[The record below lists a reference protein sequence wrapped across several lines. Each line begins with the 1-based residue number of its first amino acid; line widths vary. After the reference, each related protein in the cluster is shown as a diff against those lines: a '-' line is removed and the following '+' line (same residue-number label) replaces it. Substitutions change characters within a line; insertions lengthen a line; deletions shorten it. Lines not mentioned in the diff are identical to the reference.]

1 MTALP
6 TPSPAPVGPADLTG
20 AVAALTEAELAEQ
33 PAQRYLLGHVAA
45 LRVAAVVLA
54 YRTVPRRRSAGPR
67 DVWQV
72 LAEVA
77 PEYAEWAGFF
87 GFSALKR
94 QAVQAG
100 AVALVGVRE
109 ADDLLRDVRLFHDQV
124 ASRLRRAAL
133 VETLETSTVASA
145 AAELHGHVA
154 PEPSTVPAS
163 PTTVIPANA
172 RISKPHPE
180 RSSSTVIPANAGISS
195 VERVETLP
203 LVELVET
210 PSPRIARE
218 ITSDVDAAHAQQAP
232 RGAESGVISRPEPA
246 APPSVIPADAGISTT
261 AELAPAGRTAS

>member
-87 GFSALKR
+87 ASSALKR
-94 QAVQAG
+94 RAVQAG
-100 AVALVGVRE
+100 AVALVSARE

-124 ASRLRRAAL
+124 ARRLWAHA
-133 VETLETSTVASA
+133 T
-145 AAELHGHVA
+145 
-154 PEPSTVPAS
+154 
-163 PTTVIPANA
+163 
-172 RISKPHPE
+172 
-180 RSSSTVIPANAGISS
+180 
-195 VERVETLP
+195 ERVA
-203 LVELVET
+203 
-210 PSPRIARE
+210 I
-218 ITSDVDAAHAQQAP
+218 
-232 RGAESGVISRPEPA
+232 
-246 APPSVIPADAGISTT
+246 
-261 AELAPAGRTAS
+261 

>member
-87 GFSALKR
+87 ASSALKR
-94 QAVQAG
+94 EAVRAG
-100 AVALVGVRE
+100 AVAMVSARE
-109 ADDLLRDVRLFHDQV
+109 ADDLLREVGIFHDRV
-124 ASRLRRAAL
+124 ARRLARPRAERRAA
-133 VETLETSTVASA
+133 S
-145 AAELHGHVA
+145 
-154 PEPSTVPAS
+154 
-163 PTTVIPANA
+163 
-172 RISKPHPE
+172 
-180 RSSSTVIPANAGISS
+180 
-195 VERVETLP
+195 
-203 LVELVET
+203 
-210 PSPRIARE
+210 
-218 ITSDVDAAHAQQAP
+218 
-232 RGAESGVISRPEPA
+232 
-246 APPSVIPADAGISTT
+246 
-261 AELAPAGRTAS
+261 

>member
-133 VETLETSTVASA
+133 VE
-145 AAELHGHVA
+145 
-154 PEPSTVPAS
+154 
-163 PTTVIPANA
+163 
-172 RISKPHPE
+172 
-180 RSSSTVIPANAGISS
+180 
-195 VERVETLP
+195 
-203 LVELVET
+203 LVET

-232 RGAESGVISRPEPA
+232 RGAESVVISRPEPA